1 MPLSVVSLHS
11 LRYLESDPSGS
22 GIRELQKEKKP
33 WFEIISE
40 TQGYETWE
48 EAEAERQPLEDSD

>member
-1 MPLSVVSLHS
+1 
-11 LRYLESDPSGS
+11 LESDPSGS